1 MITERLTIHVAPGRE
16 NDFEGALSEAGQVVY
31 LAEGFRRFQV
41 DRGIDKPTTYLVQ
54 IQWETAEE
62 QARFSQSELFTR
74 WATLIDPFV
83 VGTPAVERFE
93 QCPALSL

>member
-16 NDFEGALSEAGQVVY
+16 NDFEGALSEAGQVVF

-62 QARFSQSELFTR
+62 QTRFSQSELFR
-74 WATLIDPFV
+74 QWATLIDPYV
-83 VGTPAVERFE
+83 IGTPAVERFE
-93 QCPALSL
+93 QRPALSL

>member
-16 NDFEGALSEAGQVVY
+16 DDFEGALSEAGQVVFM
-31 LAEGFRRFQV
+31 AEGFRRFQV

-62 QARFSQSELFTR
+62 QTRFSQSELFR
-74 WATLIDPFV
+74 QWATLIDPYV
-83 VGTPAVERFE
+83 IGTPAVERFE
-93 QCPALSL
+93 QRPALSL

>member
-16 NDFEGALSEAGQVVY
+16 NDFEGALSEAGQVVF

-41 DRGIDKPTTYLVQ
+41 DRGIDKTSTYLVQ

-62 QARFSQSELFTR
+62 QARFSQSELFTQ

-83 VGTPAVERFE
+83 VGTPVVERFE
-93 QCPALSL
+93 LCPALSL

>member
-62 QARFSQSELFTR
+62 QARFSQSELFTQ

>member
-16 NDFEGALSEAGQVVY
+16 NDFEGALSEAGQVVFM
-31 LAEGFRRFQV
+31 AEGFRRFQV
-41 DRGIDKPTTYLVQ
+41 DRGIDKTSTYLVQ

-62 QARFSQSELFTR
+62 QSRFSQSELFTR

-83 VGTPAVERFE
+83 VGTPVVERFE
-93 QCPALSL
+93 LCPALSL